1 MHVRDVRIICNIVL
15 NGNVHQ
21 NAHSTWKLRK
31 RCCQLLREILT
42 RCQAAD
48 VTHERQMKVK
58 G

>member
-21 NAHSTWKLRK
+21 NEKLRK